1 MNDTY
6 LAIAIFV
13 ATLATFAT
21 RVIPFLFYAKKEP
34 GETIKYI
41 ELYMPM
47 MIMVILVFY
56 AVRDVVFIE
65 YPYGLPELIGI
76 VIAGFL
82 HVKFKNALFSVIVS
96 TIIYMALIK
105 VYM

>member
-6 LAIAIFV
+6 LVIAIFV

-21 RVIPFLFYAKKEP
+21 RLIPFLFYAKKEP

-56 AVRDVVFIE
+56 AVRNVVFTE
-65 YPYGLPELIGI
+65 YPYGAPELIGI
-76 VIAGFL
+76 IVAGSL
-82 HVKFKNALFSVIVS
+82 HLKFKNALFSVIVS
-96 TIIYMALIK
+96 TIIYMILIQ